1 MNLKRERWVRLSA
14 IVLAVLLLA
23 MGGSNSKVSAS
34 TAANAAPTP
43 PDELPAAEHSLTDTD
58 ASLKAME
65 KRVLTGD
72 TFFKGLY
79 ERPFTSIEMVY
90 QEDVDIRVVTI
101 SQNDT
106 FYFFTIELHGVDSVS
121 KGLMATYG
129 IEFDR
134 TKTGR
139 GDLLVWAHDAKKEW
153 SMDNLKVFS
162 DPDKSVGGPS
172 PLLSDKDYTGNG
184 YEQEEKLEGDNAAYA
199 RIDPKDET
207 IVQFAVTKAL
217 LGNPKEFLW
226 GAWADK
232 GWRDPL
238 RFDYNDHIL
247 ENTAGS
253 PIKTSKYYPVKEL
266 FNLDNTCR
274 LAQGFTT
281 KSTIRGMCDEKVC
294 KAVTKCALNRQ
305 GVNVCTTKV
314 VCT

>member
-1 MNLKRERWVRLSA
+1 MNLRRERWVRLSA
-14 IVLAVLLLA
+14 IVLVVLLLA
-23 MGGSNSKVSAS
+23 VGGLNSKVSAS
-34 TAANAAPTP
+34 TSANAAPIP
-43 PDELPAAEHSLTDTD
+43 PDELPKAENTLTDTD
-58 ASLKAME
+58 ASLKAKE
-65 KRVLTGD
+65 KRVLSGD
-72 TFFKGLY
+72 NFYKGLY
-79 ERPFTSIEMVY
+79 ERPFTGGEMVY
-90 QEDVDIRVVTI
+90 QEDVDIRVVSF

-139 GDLLVWAHDAKKEW
+139 GDLLVWAHDLKKEW
-153 SMDNLKVFS
+153 SMDGLKVFT
-162 DPDKSVGGPS
+162 DPDKSIGGPT
-172 PLLSDKDYTGNG
+172 PFWSDKDYTGNG
-184 YEQEEKLEGDNAAYA
+184 YEKEEILEGDNAAYA

-232 GWRDPL
+232 GWRDPM
-238 RFDYNDHIL
+238 RFDYNDHIQ

-253 PIKTSKYYPVKEL
+253 PIKSSKFYPVKEL

-274 LAQGFTT
+274 LPVGFTT
-281 KSTIRGMCDEKVC
+281 KTAFRGMCPVC
-294 KAVTKCALNRQ
+294 KPVTTCSTNRQ
-305 GVNVCTTKV
+305 GITTCNTKLICT
-314 VCT
+314 